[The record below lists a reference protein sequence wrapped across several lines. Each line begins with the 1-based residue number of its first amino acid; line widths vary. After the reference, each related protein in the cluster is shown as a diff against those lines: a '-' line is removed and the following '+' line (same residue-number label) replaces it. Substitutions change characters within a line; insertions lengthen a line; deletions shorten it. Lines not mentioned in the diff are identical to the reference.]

1 MRRAVWI
8 AAASLML
15 WPLAPEGRQ
24 QSPGLSIAQAQDLV
38 NNRRPEELDAVKVGN
53 LTSFPHPDDRDRRRV
68 TEMEAILL
76 PQFIAQGDV
85 FKEGRY
91 VGSKRTR
98 LLLGGEVAT
107 FDDWSRPYFS
117 FRGAQPIGGSERT
130 RLQRALDGFVTAALD
145 VRRGLP
151 RWSPY
156 LPARVR
162 DFAMVSQLDGSEK
175 ESDATLSTT
184 VTAFLD
190 SGAWYVWLALEKP
203 ESFRRLMDEME
214 NLADPASGP
223 AAITAM
229 HALLNRHRPQLV
241 DSLRGLSPPHMQKD
255 TAFLARVLLGSV
267 WKMRNGDAGDL
278 RVASFP
284 ESEDLYWVQYGLNT
298 LLLFQWSGGALRLV
312 NAIGISN

>member
-1 MRRAVWI
+1 MKLNGWLV
-8 AAASLML
+8 AAAVVL
-15 WPLAPEGRQ
+15 WPLTPVGQEKH
-24 QSPGLSIAQAQDLV
+24 PGLSVEQVQELV
-38 NNRRPEELDAVKVGN
+38 NAHRPGELDMVKVSS

-107 FDDWSRPYFS
+107 FDDWGRPYFS
-117 FRGAQPIGGSERT
+117 FRGALPIGGSERT

-151 RWSPY
+151 RWSRY
-156 LPARVR
+156 FPARVR

-175 ESDATLSTT
+175 ESDATLSMT

-190 SGAWYVWLALEKP
+190 SGAWYVWLALEEP

-241 DSLRGLSPPHMQKD
+241 DS
-255 TAFLARVLLGSV
+255 
-267 WKMRNGDAGDL
+267 
-278 RVASFP
+278 
-284 ESEDLYWVQYGLNT
+284 
-298 LLLFQWSGGALRLV
+298 
-312 NAIGISN
+312 